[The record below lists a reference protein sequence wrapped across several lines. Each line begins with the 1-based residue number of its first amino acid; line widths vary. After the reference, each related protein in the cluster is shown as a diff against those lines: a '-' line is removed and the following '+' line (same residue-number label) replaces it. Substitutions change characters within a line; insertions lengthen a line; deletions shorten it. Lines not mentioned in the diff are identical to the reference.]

1 MAPQAAD
8 AGAGDELAV
17 VQLDPLEVVAGNL
30 GKKGSRVSV
39 SIRDLKD

>member
-30 GKKGSRVSV
+30 GKKDHVFLCQSV
-39 SIRDLKD
+39 I